1 MRDYLQITYI
11 LSEFN
16 TRDYTK
22 IIGTD
27 ISITCGASKLTTF
40 AITEDRVK
48 WVTEG
53 RSLMITIL
61 NDGNTAFLF
70 MSRMITDTHCV
81 YECFKI
87 F

>member
-1 MRDYLQITYI
+1 MSHYSVPAYVPQFSVIICKLRIYA

-22 IIGTD
+22 IIGTE

-53 RSLMITIL
+53 RSLMTTI
-61 NDGNTAFLF
+61 
-70 MSRMITDTHCV
+70 
-81 YECFKI
+81 
-87 F
+87 